1 MVAAK
6 MTAMTQPIVLLNASY
21 EVLSANYKPQKAAR
35 LLSLDKA
42 TIEEAD
48 PERKLMGVW
57 EYPVVLKLKYYV
69 KVAYEKL
76 HGAPRVSKR
85 GVLLR
90 DKHRCAYNLEHE
102 ATTIDHI
109 QPRSRGGKN
118 TWKNLVA
125 ACGPCNR
132 KKGNRTPE
140 EANMKLLILPKTPT
154 RAQLQR

>member
-1 MVAAK
+1 MVAA
-6 MTAMTQPIVLLNASY
+6 MTAMAQPITLLNASY
-21 EVLSANYKPQKAAR
+21 EVLSARVTPQKAAR
-35 LLSLDKA
+35 LLSLDKVL
-42 TIEEAD
+42 IEEAD
-48 PERKLMGVW
+48 PEKKLGRW
-57 EYPVVLKLKYYV
+57 DYPVVLRLKYYV

-90 DKHRCAYNLEHE
+90 DNHICAYCMQQN
-102 ATTIDHI
+102 ATTIDHVH
-109 QPRSRGGKN
+109 PRSRGGKN

-132 KKGNRTPE
+132 RKGNRTPE
-140 EANMKLLILPKTPT
+140 EAGMKLLVTPFVPK